1 MRLIEALIGRRII
14 AGDRIDELLGEEGLA
29 DLPATGRL
37 TAFTTH
43 LIPVP
48 AANVNIGMPNHVE
61 RSGTWTGVDG
71 HVGSI
76 QPARQAPAGVWQLDR
91 TLNTLRDLLAA
102 ARTTQS

>member
-1 MRLIEALIGRRII
+1 
-14 AGDRIDELLGEEGLA
+14 
-29 DLPATGRL
+29 
-37 TAFTTH
+37 
-43 LIPVP
+43 
-48 AANVNIGMPNHVE
+48 MPNHVE